1 MPGQLPIAPGSEKGQ
16 YRQPVLPRKKRT
28 QPAAAEGANSLTI
41 LKNGREAYV
50 QISVACGCDIG
61 RVRAR
66 NEDNIYLNGRT
77 LEQNNRGLKGIL
89 TAKYLLDTEKCFAV
103 FDGMGGEQAGDAAAF
118 TAARALRAGQE
129 RLQEYMVRPSA
140 FLKQACSE
148 MNDAVCA
155 GCEAL
160 PYGRMGTTVA
170 ALLFTAEEVYACNL
184 GDSRIYRLRG
194 RVLTQISVDDSE
206 PVPEGTGHGKP
217 PLTQY
222 LGVFPDE
229 LTLVPH
235 LVKSALKPGD
245 FYLLCS
251 DGLTDLLPNVMIAD
265 CIRQH
270 TSVRQITEHLLR
282 AALQNGGRDNIS
294 VIGIKIN
301 ELR

>member
-1 MPGQLPIAPGSEKGQ
+1 
-16 YRQPVLPRKKRT
+16 
-28 QPAAAEGANSLTI
+28 
-41 LKNGREAYV
+41 
-50 QISVACGCDIG
+50 
-61 RVRAR
+61 
-66 NEDNIYLNGRT
+66 
-77 LEQNNRGLKGIL
+77 
-89 TAKYLLDTEKCFAV
+89 
-103 FDGMGGEQAGDAAAF
+103 
-118 TAARALRAGQE
+118 
-129 RLQEYMVRPSA
+129 
-140 FLKQACSE
+140 

-194 RVLTQISVDDSE
+194 RVLTQMSVDDSE

-270 TSVRQITEHLLR
+270 TSVRQITDHLLR
-282 AALQNGGRDNIS
+282 AALQNGGRDNVS

>member
-1 MPGQLPIAPGSEKGQ
+1 M
-16 YRQPVLPRKKRT
+16 Y
-28 QPAAAEGANSLTI
+28 
-41 LKNGREAYV
+41 

-129 RLQEYMVRPSA
+129 RLQEYVVRPSA

-170 ALLFTAEEVYACNL
+170 ALLFTAEEGYACNL

-194 RVLTQISVDDSE
+194 RVLTQMSVADSE
-206 PVPEGTGHGKP
+206 PVPEGAGHGKP

-282 AALQNGGRDNIS
+282 TALQNGGRDNVS

-301 ELR
+301 GTAVSYPSAGMGNFRAAHRHRRIFNSL

>member
-1 MPGQLPIAPGSEKGQ
+1 M
-16 YRQPVLPRKKRT
+16 Y
-28 QPAAAEGANSLTI
+28 
-41 LKNGREAYV
+41 

-89 TAKYLLDTEKCFAV
+89 TAKYLLDTENAFCRFRRY
-103 FDGMGGEQAGDAAAF
+103 GGEQAGDAAAF

-229 LTLVPH
+229 LTLVPPSGQ
-235 LVKSALKPGD
+235 KRIEA
-245 FYLLCS
+245 
-251 DGLTDLLPNVMIAD
+251 
-265 CIRQH
+265 R
-270 TSVRQITEHLLR
+270 
-282 AALQNGGRDNIS
+282 
-294 VIGIKIN
+294 
-301 ELR
+301 

>member
-1 MPGQLPIAPGSEKGQ
+1 M
-16 YRQPVLPRKKRT
+16 Y
-28 QPAAAEGANSLTI
+28 
-41 LKNGREAYV
+41 

-129 RLQEYMVRPSA
+129 RLQEYVVRPSA

-194 RVLTQISVDDSE
+194 RVLTQMSVDDSE
-206 PVPEGTGHGKP
+206 PVPEGAGHGKP

-265 CIRQH
+265 RIRQH

-282 AALQNGGRDNIS
+282 AALQNGGRDI
-294 VIGIKIN
+294 VRLYGQAGFVFGGKHRRDRV
-301 ELR
+301 L

>member
-1 MPGQLPIAPGSEKGQ
+1 M
-16 YRQPVLPRKKRT
+16 Y
-28 QPAAAEGANSLTI
+28 
-41 LKNGREAYV
+41 

-129 RLQEYMVRPSA
+129 RLQEYVVRPSA

-194 RVLTQISVDDSE
+194 RVLTQMSVDDSE
-206 PVPEGTGHGKP
+206 PVPEGAGHGKP

-235 LVKSALKPGD
+235 LVKSELKPGD

-282 AALQNGGRDNIS
+282 AALQNGGRDNVS

>member
-1 MPGQLPIAPGSEKGQ
+1 M
-16 YRQPVLPRKKRT
+16 
-28 QPAAAEGANSLTI
+28 
-41 LKNGREAYV
+41 
-50 QISVACGCDIG
+50 
-61 RVRAR
+61 
-66 NEDNIYLNGRT
+66 
-77 LEQNNRGLKGIL
+77 
-89 TAKYLLDTEKCFAV
+89 
-103 FDGMGGEQAGDAAAF
+103 
-118 TAARALRAGQE
+118 
-129 RLQEYMVRPSA
+129 RPSA

-160 PYGRMGTTVA
+160 PYGWMGTTVA

-194 RVLTQISVDDSE
+194 RVLTQMSVDDSE
-206 PVPEGTGHGKP
+206 PVPEGAGHGKP

-251 DGLTDLLPNVMIAD
+251 DGLTDLLPNVMIAG

-282 AALQNGGRDNIS
+282 AALQNGGRDNVS